1 MSFLQISN
9 FIHKTKKIGVAL
21 AIASTGFVSAFAQQT
36 STPFLRYPAISPDG
50 QTVAFS
56 FQGDIW
62 SVPVLGGQATRL
74 TIHEAY
80 EFNPHFSPDGKQ
92 IAFQGNRYGN
102 DDVFVMETV
111 GSMPMRLTYRSSG
124 DNLAGWTNDNSLLFT
139 SRRDFAQAEWAHE
152 IHKISATGGTPERY
166 FDALGYTPSMSPDGR
181 FVAYIQGYNKPERKN
196 YRGSANRDMYLY
208 DTKTKKYTQLTT
220 FAGND
225 MHPDWSDSRNLFF
238 ISEADGSYNLYK
250 INLTEEGTIN
260 GTTQQLTT
268 FKDDGVRHFDVSK
281 DGKTIVLEQGTGVF
295 KLDVD
300 SKKIEPLNVNVT
312 YDYRFDPIERKTYNN
327 RLQEY
332 SVSPNGKLVTFAVRG
347 EVFLMENDKENKR
360 TVRLTNSAFR
370 DQEVN
375 FLNDSTV
382 LFISDREGQKDIF
395 MVNSADA
402 KKNGLFETLKYK
414 TTRLTETKEHEKNLT
429 VSPDGKKISFTRSNQ
444 LIIADINYDGKNLK
458 ISNEKTILEGWNSA
472 NGLVWSPD
480 SKWLAYSQEDL
491 YFNEEVYIAA
501 ADGSKKPVNISY
513 HPRID
518 NQPFWSK
525 DGSKLGFISQRNNG
539 DADVW
544 FVWLNKTDWQK
555 TKSDWEE
562 KVNYGDEPNKEETNR
577 SSSKKDDDKDKKDE
591 KKKEVKPIQI
601 DFDRIHERLVQVT
614 SMQGN
619 ESDLVISDDGETF
632 YFVTN
637 RGGWSASTDDQDL
650 YSVKWNGDERKPI
663 TQGNTNPYGVSMTP
677 DGKELFY
684 VARGGSLFKVPVA
697 SGKAEGLPFSARME
711 IDYEKEREGIF
722 TEVWSLINER
732 FYDPKFHGENWQE
745 LGKKYRSWTQKA
757 SSERDFQ
764 AMMNLMLGELNAS
777 HMGYYA
783 PNRAETQRERT
794 GLLGTE
800 IIMTKEG
807 AKVMRVIPNSPANK
821 EFSKIMV
828 GDIITSVDG
837 QEVKMT
843 ENFYNFFADKSDIR
857 TVLGVKNAK
866 GETREVVIRPVL
878 SLSNELYNEWV
889 MERQKLTEK
898 YSNGKLGYIHIQG
911 MNWESFERFE
921 RELAASGEGKEGL
934 VIDVRFNGGGW
945 TTDYLMAILTTK
957 QHAYTV
963 PRGATDD
970 LEKNQK
976 SFSDYYP
983 YGERLPFP
991 VWTKPSIALCN
1002 ANSYSN
1008 AEIFSYAYKTL
1019 GLGTLVGQPT
1029 FGAVISTGGASLVDG
1044 SFVRLPFR
1052 GWYVKGSGTNMENNG
1067 AQPDVLVENSPN
1079 AKANNED
1086 EQLQK
1091 SVEILLK
1098 QIAEKKTDSG
1108 KP

>member
-1 MSFLQISN
+1 MSFLQISS
-9 FIHKTKKIGVAL
+9 FIQKTKKISVAL
-21 AIASTGFVSAFAQQT
+21 AIACTGFVSTSAFAQQAEK
-36 STPFLRYPAISPDG
+36 PFLRSPAISPDG

-62 SVPVLGGQATRL
+62 SVPVSGGNATRL

-80 EFNPHFSPDGKQ
+80 EFNPHFSPDGKM
-92 IAFQGNRYGN
+92 IAFQGDRYGN

-124 DNLAGWTNDNSLLFT
+124 DNLAGWTSDNSLLFT
-139 SRRDFAQAEWAHE
+139 SRRDFAQAEWSQE
-152 IHKISATGGTPERY
+152 IQKVSATGGTPERY
-166 FDALGYTPSMSPDGR
+166 MDALGYTPSMSPDGR
-181 FVAYIQGYNKPERKN
+181 FVAYVDGYNKPERKN
-196 YRGSANRDMYLY
+196 YRGTANRDIFLY
-208 DTKTKKYTQLTT
+208 DTQTKKYTQLTT
-220 FAGND
+220 FQGND
-225 MHPDWSDSRNLFF
+225 MHPDWSDSRTLFF
-238 ISEADGSYNLYK
+238 ISEADESYNLYK
-250 INLTEEGTIN
+250 INLTEAGAIN
-260 GTTQQLTT
+260 GTTEQLTT

-300 SKKIEPLNVNVT
+300 SKKITPLDVNVT

-327 RLQEY
+327 RLEEY
-332 SVSPNGKLVTFAVRG
+332 AVSPNTKLVTFAVRG
-347 EVFLMENDKENKR
+347 EIFLMENDKESKR
-360 TVRLTNSAFR
+360 TVRLTTSAFR
-370 DQEVN
+370 EQEAT
-375 FLNDSTV
+375 FLNDSIV

-402 KKNGLFETLKYK
+402 NKNGLFETLKYK
-414 TTRLTETKEHEKNLT
+414 TTRLTETPVHEDNLT
-429 VSPDGKKISFTRSNQ
+429 VSPDGKKISFTRSNK
-444 LIIADINYDGKNLK
+444 LIIADIDGKTGKL
-458 ISNEKTILEGWNSA
+458 SNEKIILEGWNSA
-472 NGLVWSPD
+472 SGLVWSPD

-501 ADGSKKPVNISY
+501 ADGSKKPANISY

-518 NQPFWSK
+518 GQPFWSK

-544 FVWLNKTDWQK
+544 FVWLNKKDWQK

-562 KVNYGDEPNKEETNR
+562 KVSYDDKPKEEE
-577 SSSKKDDDKDKKDE
+577 KKDDDKKDKKDE
-591 KKKEVKPIQI
+591 KKKEVKPIEI

-614 SMQGN
+614 MMNGN

-637 RGGWSASTDDQDL
+637 RGGRASYTGDEQDL
-650 YSVKWNGDERKPI
+650 YSVKWNGEDKKSI
-663 TQGNTNPYGVSMTP
+663 TQGGTTPYRVSMSP
-677 DGKELFY
+677 NGKELFY

-697 SGKAEGLPFSARME
+697 TSKTESLPFSARME
-711 IDYEKEREGIF
+711 IDYKKEQVGIF
-722 TEVWSLINER
+722 NEVWSLINER

-745 LGKKYRSWTQKA
+745 LGKKYRKWGERA
-757 SSERDFQ
+757 SSERDFED
-764 AMMNLMLGELNAS
+764 MMNLMLGELNAS
-777 HMGYYA
+777 HMGYRA
-783 PNRAETQRERT
+783 GDRAETQRDRT

-800 IIMTKEG
+800 IVMTKEG
-807 AKVMRVIPNSPANK
+807 AKVMRVIPNSPADK
-821 EFSKIMV
+821 EFSKLMV
-828 GDIITSVDG
+828 GDLITSVDG

-843 ENFYNFFADKSDIR
+843 ENFYNLFADKSDIR

-866 GETREVVIRPVL
+866 GETREVVIRPVS
-878 SLSNELYNEWV
+878 SLSDELYEEWV
-889 MERQKLTEK
+889 RERQKLTEK

-945 TTDYLMAILTTK
+945 TTDYLMAILTAK

-963 PRGATDD
+963 PRGATED
-970 LEKNQK
+970 LKNQK
-976 SFSDYYP
+976 DFASYYP

-991 VWTKPSIALCN
+991 VWTKPSIAICN

-1008 AEIFSYAYKTL
+1008 AEIFSHAYKTL

-1044 SFVRLPFR
+1044 SYVRLPFR
-1052 GWYVKGSGTNMENNG
+1052 GWYVKGSGMNMENNG
-1067 AQPDVLVENSPN
+1067 AQPDIIVENSPN
-1079 AKANNED
+1079 AKANNQD